1 MTRQNGTRQDK
12 RKQGKTNEDKVRQSK
27 QCKTNEDKK
36 RQSEQGKT
44 KMSRRTKEN
53 KAGQKRDDG
62 CRCWLIHTIALS
74 HTARTS
80 ASNRVREA

>member
-12 RKQGKTNEDKVRQSK
+12 RKQGKTNKDKVRQSK
-27 QCKTNEDKK
+27 
-36 RQSEQGKT
+36 QGKT